1 MEAGTE
7 GKRMTTG
14 AFGQTPG
21 ITIVRIPWAVSACW
35 RCGRETERARV
46 TEKTITWVCEECD
59 R

>member
-1 MEAGTE
+1 
-7 GKRMTTG
+7 MTTG
-14 AFGQTPG
+14 AFGHAPG

-46 TEKTITWVCEECD
+46 CEKTITWICEECD